1 MTVSGATPRKAKR
14 EKAAIDVSHLPPP
27 NIPLVEGSWS
37 VLVSGIGGAGV
48 VTIGQTLA
56 VAAHADGYYSSNLDI
71 TGLAQKYGAVHSH
84 IKIAES
90 PDRMRA
96 TRIATGE
103 ADALI
108 GCDLVV
114 AAGDEALS
122 TLKSDDAV
130 AVTDTTVVP
139 TAEFSKNPDWQ
150 LSGAEQLQRLTRT
163 LGERAR
169 GLDAQTIAEQVMG
182 DRVFANML
190 LLGAS
195 WQQGGIPLSLEAIHR
210 AIELNGVQI
219 KQNVMAFDLGR
230 LTFADPEAVARMISP
245 AAPIDLASRRLDKL
259 PNLIEHRTKA
269 LTSYQDVRFA
279 KRYSDTMARVAK
291 LDEASRY
298 AVAKGYY
305 KLLAIKDEWE
315 VARLYSDPAFRKG
328 LKETFDGEL
337 KLTFH
342 VGAWPFGRVSAATG
356 KPVKGEAG
364 PWLLSVFG
372 LMARLRFLRGSVVDP
387 FRNNAEAK
395 LARQVMADYEAD
407 IDFALANAAP
417 ENATQVAE
425 LLDLP
430 KHIRG
435 YGHVRVRHVEATK
448 KMRDA
453 LRAAIIAEKKQP
465 KEIAS

>member
-1 MTVSGATPRKAKR
+1 
-14 EKAAIDVSHLPPP
+14 
-27 NIPLVEGSWS
+27 
-37 VLVSGIGGAGV
+37 
-48 VTIGQTLA
+48 
-56 VAAHADGYYSSNLDI
+56 
-71 TGLAQKYGAVHSH
+71 
-84 IKIAES
+84 
-90 PDRMRA
+90 MRA
-96 TRIATGE
+96 TRIAMGE

-163 LGERAR
+163 LGDRAR
-169 GLDAQTIAEQVMG
+169 GLDAQRIAEQAMG

-230 LTFADPEAVARMISP
+230 LAFADPEAVARMISP
-245 AAPIDLASRRLDKL
+245 ATPIDLASRRLDKL
-259 PNLIEHRTKA
+259 PNLIEHRAKA
-269 LTSYQDVRFA
+269 LTSYQDARFA
-279 KRYSDTMARVAK
+279 KRYTDMMARVAK
-291 LDEASRY
+291 LDEASRH

-305 KLLAIKDEWE
+305 KLLAVKDEWE

-364 PWLLSVFG
+364 QWLLGVFG
-372 LMARLRFLRGSVVDP
+372 LMARLSFLRGSVVDP
-387 FRNNAEAK
+387 FRNNIEAK

-417 ENATQVAE
+417 ENAAQVAE